1 MYEKSDPVGEAE
13 KHVHCLAE
21 GKQGGSEKGEKM
33 PRSRAEV
40 GGENEK
46 RESKEQKQEE
56 KSREQESE
64 ECFISLL
71 PQATGPGFICRLK
84 E

>member
-33 PRSRAEV
+33 PRSRAE
-40 GGENEK
+40 G
-46 RESKEQKQEE
+46 RESKDKEEGGGERRKRGRKEEGEQEE
-56 KSREQESE
+56 PRWE
-64 ECFISLL
+64 
-71 PQATGPGFICRLK
+71 RDRN
-84 E
+84 